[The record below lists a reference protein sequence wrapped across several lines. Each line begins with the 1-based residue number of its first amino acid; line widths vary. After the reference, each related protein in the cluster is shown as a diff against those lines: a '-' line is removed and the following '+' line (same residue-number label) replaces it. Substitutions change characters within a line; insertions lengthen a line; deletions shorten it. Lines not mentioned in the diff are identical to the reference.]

1 MLRTTLCEDTFLSL
15 LQSQI
20 THYLM
25 VEKYGLRGDR
35 NATNPEHVII
45 SHEEI
50 KSDLDQLFGKD
61 DKHLVDH
68 LWWIINDAVATFEPM
83 GWDTFMSEEEE

>member
-1 MLRTTLCEDTFLSL
+1 MIRTTLCKDTVLSL

-25 VEKYGLRGDR
+25 VEKYGLRADR

-83 GWDTFMSEEEE
+83 GWDALMSEEKE